1 VDISLLM
8 AISAESPAL
17 GNAGLHW
24 LGALLKEE
32 LAPYPGRTAAVA
44 RMATA
49 CVVTMLAVMI
59 FKLPNGFLAVFYA
72 LAISREDPRS
82 TVRNGFAIVLGNL
95 AGLAL
100 ALAGIILFIDYPLLH
115 FVFLI
120 GTFFLAFFLIRT
132 LANYNMAFG
141 FSIILVAASSVNI
154 IWARPNP
161 LRPDIDITL
170 WTSFGMIL
178 GTLAAVLADWM
189 FSPRAAPADLGP
201 RSSRMFVA
209 DAFSNPAYQ
218 VFALR
223 GCLAATIC
231 YVTWLGLGWP
241 GLGVC
246 TVTCVIAA
254 PLSTPGSSRQRL
266 TTRLLG
272 LLTGGV
278 ICGIGSQVFI
288 LPSVDSIVG
297 FALPFAAVSAAA
309 AWVSTSSP
317 RLSYFGR
324 QMALA
329 YYLTMFQTWG
339 VNATIATSRDRL
351 MGILLGLLA
360 MWLVFDAS
368 IGSPRDSIY
377 SAAADP
383 GES

>member
-1 VDISLLM
+1 M

-17 GNAGLHW
+17 GNAGLDW
-24 LGALLKEE
+24 LVAFLKEE

-49 CVVTMLAVMI
+49 CIVTMLAVMI

-72 LAISREDPRS
+72 LAISRENLRS
-82 TVRNGFAIVLGNL
+82 TVRNGFGIVLGNL

-100 ALAGIILFIDYPLLH
+100 GLAGVILFIDDPLLH
-115 FVFLI
+115 FLYVV

-132 LANYNMAFG
+132 LANYSLAFG
-141 FSIILVAASSVNI
+141 FSIILIAASSVNI
-154 IWARPNP
+154 IWARPGP
-161 LRPDIDITL
+161 LRPDIGITL

-178 GTLAAVLADWM
+178 GTLATVLAYWI
-189 FSPRAAPADLGP
+189 FSPHTPP
-201 RSSRMFVA
+201 VEFPPSSTRMFVA

-218 VFALR
+218 VFAIK

-231 YVTWLGLGWP
+231 YVIWAGLAWP

-246 TVTCVIAA
+246 TVTCVLAA
-254 PLSTPGSSRQRL
+254 PVSTPGSSRQRL
-266 TTRLLG
+266 TTRILG

-297 FALPFAAVSAAA
+297 FTLLFGIVSAAA

-329 YYLTMFQTWG
+329 YYLTMFQGWG
-339 VNATIATSRDRL
+339 MKASLAASRDRL
-351 MGILLGLLA
+351 MGIFLGLLV
-360 MWLVFDAS
+360 MWLVFDA
-368 IGSPRDSIY
+368 
-377 SAAADP
+377 
-383 GES
+383 

>member
-1 VDISLLM
+1 M
-8 AISAESPAL
+8 ATSAGSPAL
-17 GNAGLHW
+17 GNAGLDW
-24 LGALLKEE
+24 LGVSLREE

-49 CVVTMLAVMI
+49 CIVTMLAVMI
-59 FKLPNGFLAVFYA
+59 LKLPNGFLAVFYA

-115 FVFLI
+115 FVFLVS
-120 GTFFLAFFLIRT
+120 TFFLAFFLIRT
-132 LANYNMAFG
+132 LANYSMAFG

-154 IWARPNP
+154 IWALPNP
-161 LRPDIDITL
+161 LRPDIGITL
-170 WTSFGMIL
+170 WTSFGMVL
-178 GTLAAVLADWM
+178 GTLATVFVDWAFLA
-189 FSPRAAPADLGP
+189 PAAPADLPP

-209 DAFSNPAYQ
+209 DAFSHPEYQ
-218 VFALR
+218 VFALN

-231 YVTWLGLGWP
+231 YVTWVGLGWP

-266 TTRLLG
+266 MTRLLG

-278 ICGIGSQVFI
+278 ICGIGSQVFV
-288 LPSVDSIVG
+288 LPYVDSIVG
-297 FALPFAAVSAAA
+297 FAFPFAAVSAGA
-309 AWVSTSSP
+309 AWVGTSGP
-317 RLSYFGR
+317 RLAYFGR

-339 VNATIATSRDRL
+339 VNASLAASRDRL
-351 MGILLGLLA
+351 MGILLGLLV
-360 MWLVFDAS
+360 MWLVFDA
-368 IGSPRDSIY
+368 GLG
-377 SAAADP
+377 P
-383 GES
+383 GEGKLRKYGV

>member
-1 VDISLLM
+1 M

-17 GNAGLHW
+17 GNTGFDW
-24 LGALLKEE
+24 LAFLKEE
-32 LAPYPGRTAAVA
+32 LAPYPGRTAAAA
-44 RMATA
+44 RMVTA
-49 CVVTMLAVMI
+49 CIATMLAVMI
-59 FKLPNGFLAVFYA
+59 FKIPNGFLAVFYA

-100 ALAGIILFIDYPLLH
+100 ALAGIVLFIDYPLPRFL
-115 FVFLI
+115 FVV

-132 LANYNMAFG
+132 LANYSMAFG

-154 IWARPNP
+154 IWARPGM
-161 LRPDIDITL
+161 LRPDIGITL

-178 GTLAAVLADWM
+178 GTLATVLADWM
-189 FSPRAAPADLGP
+189 FSPREAPADLPP

-209 DAFSNPAYQ
+209 DAFSNSAYQ
-218 VFALR
+218 LFAIK

-231 YVTWLGLGWP
+231 YLTWAGLAWP

-297 FALPFAAVSAAA
+297 FTLLFAIVSAAA
-309 AWVSTSSP
+309 AWVATSSP

-329 YYLTMFQTWG
+329 YYLTMFQGWG
-339 VNATIATSRDRL
+339 ITASLATSRDRL
-351 MGILLGLLA
+351 MGILLGLLV
-360 MWLVFDAS
+360 MWLVFDA
-368 IGSPRDSIY
+368 
-377 SAAADP
+377 
-383 GES
+383 

>member
-1 VDISLLM
+1 M
-8 AISAESPAL
+8 AISADSPAL
-17 GNAGLHW
+17 GNTSLDWFAEF
-24 LGALLKEE
+24 LKEE
-32 LAPYPGRTAAVA
+32 LAPYPGRATAVA
-44 RMATA
+44 RMVTA
-49 CVVTMLAVMI
+49 CIVTMLAVMI

-72 LAISREDPRS
+72 LAISRGDQCS
-82 TVRNGFAIVLGNL
+82 TLGNGFAIVLGNL

-100 ALAGIILFIDYPLLH
+100 ALAGIVLFIDYPLLRFL
-115 FVFLI
+115 FVVS
-120 GTFFLAFFLIRT
+120 TFFLAFFLTRT
-132 LANYNMAFG
+132 LVNYGAAFG

-161 LRPDIDITL
+161 LRPDIGITL

-178 GTLAAVLADWM
+178 GTLATVLADWI
-189 FSPRAAPADLGP
+189 FSPPVTPVDRPPSAP
-201 RSSRMFVA
+201 RIFVA
-209 DAFSNPAYQ
+209 DAFSNRAYQ
-218 VFALR
+218 AFAIK

-231 YVTWLGLGWP
+231 YVIWAGLAWP

-254 PLSTPGSSRQRL
+254 PVSTPGSSRQRL
-266 TTRLLG
+266 TTRILG

-297 FALPFAAVSAAA
+297 FALPFAAISAAA
-309 AWVSTSSP
+309 AWVATSSP

-339 VNATIATSRDRL
+339 ISASLATSRDRL
-351 MGILLGLLA
+351 MGILLGLLV
-360 MWLVFDAS
+360 MWLVFDA
-368 IGSPRDSIY
+368 
-377 SAAADP
+377 
-383 GES
+383 

>member
-1 VDISLLM
+1 M
-8 AISAESPAL
+8 AISADSPAL
-17 GNAGLHW
+17 GNAGLDW
-24 LGALLKEE
+24 LGAFLKEE
-32 LAPYPGRTAAVA
+32 LAPYPGRASTVA
-44 RMATA
+44 RMTTA

-95 AGLAL
+95 AGLVL
-100 ALAGIILFIDYPLLH
+100 AVAGIILFIDYPLPH
-115 FVFLI
+115 FIFLI
-120 GTFFLAFFLIRT
+120 GAFFLAFFLLRT
-132 LANYNMAFG
+132 LVNYSLAFG
-141 FSIILVAASSVNI
+141 FSIVLVAASSVNI
-154 IWARPNP
+154 IWAGSSP
-161 LRPDIDITL
+161 LRPDIGITL

-189 FSPRAAPADLGP
+189 FSPRADPSELSGP
-201 RSSRMFVA
+201 SSRMFVT

-218 VFALR
+218 VFALK
-223 GCLAATIC
+223 GCLAAAIC
-231 YVTWLGLGWP
+231 YLTWVGLGWP

-278 ICGIGSQVFI
+278 ICGVGSQVFT

-297 FALPFAAVSAAA
+297 FTLPFAAVSAGA
-309 AWVSTSSP
+309 AWIATASP

-339 VNATIATSRDRL
+339 ATATLGTSRDRL
-351 MGILLGLLA
+351 MGILLGLLV
-360 MWLVFDAS
+360 MWLVFDAR
-368 IGSPRDSIY
+368 IGQEKDRLREY
-377 SAAADP
+377 
-383 GES
+383 GV

>member
-1 VDISLLM
+1 M

-17 GNAGLHW
+17 GHTGFDW
-24 LGALLKEE
+24 LAAFLTEE
-32 LAPYPGRTAAVA
+32 LAPYPGRAATVA
-44 RMATA
+44 RTVTA
-49 CVVTMLAVMI
+49 CVITMLLVMA

-82 TVRNGFAIVLGNL
+82 TVRNGFAIILGNL

-100 ALAGIILFIDYPLLH
+100 ALAGIVLFIDYPLPH
-115 FVFLI
+115 FLFVV

-132 LANYNMAFG
+132 LANYSLAFG

-161 LRPDIDITL
+161 LGPDVGVTL
-170 WTSFGMIL
+170 WTSFGMVL
-178 GTLAAVLADWM
+178 GTLATVLANWV
-189 FSPRAAPADLGP
+189 FSSAATPVVLP
-201 RSSRMFVA
+201 PSSRRVFVA
-209 DAFSNPAYQ
+209 DALSNPAYQ
-218 VFALR
+218 VFAIK

-231 YVTWLGLGWP
+231 YVTWAGLGWP

-266 TTRLLG
+266 TTRILG
-272 LLTGGV
+272 LLSGGV
-278 ICGIGSQVFI
+278 ICGIGSQIFL

-297 FALPFAAVSAAA
+297 FALLFAIVSAAA
-309 AWVSTSSP
+309 AWVATSSP

-329 YYLTMFQTWG
+329 YYLTMFQGWG
-339 VNATIATSRDRL
+339 INASLATSRDRL
-351 MGILLGLLA
+351 MGILLGLLV
-360 MWLVFDAS
+360 MWLVFDAVS
-368 IGSPRDSIY
+368 RQRRTPY
-377 SAAADP
+377 AALEA
-383 GES
+383 GVS